1 MKLSTKRLLAGIMI
15 AGDLFMVLIGLMLIF
30 EEDLLIFGLIM
41 LGLLAADIY
50 LTIDYIRALQHRE
63 RVEQSL
69 KQDNLHASEIR
80 QRYQELSAPRKNRAR
95 RPAAEAPAPAPAPKP
110 AEEEDDLSDLLTGPA
125 ASEDAVMRR

>member
-50 LTIDYIRALQHRE
+50 LTIDYIRALKHRE
-63 RVEQSL
+63 QVEESL
-69 KQDNLHASEIR
+69 KYDNLRASEIR
-80 QRYQELSAPRKNRAR
+80 QRYQELSAPKKRRTR
-95 RPAAEAPAPAPAPKP
+95 RPAAEAAAPAPKP
-110 AEEEDDLSDLLTGPA
+110 AAEEDDLSELLTGPA
-125 ASEDAVMRR
+125 AAEEAVRR

>member
-50 LTIDYIRALQHRE
+50 LTIDYIRALKHRE
-63 RVEQSL
+63 QVEESL
-69 KQDNLHASEIR
+69 KYDNLRASEIR
-80 QRYQELSAPRKNRAR
+80 QRYQELSAPKKNRAR
-95 RPAAEAPAPAPAPKP
+95 RPTAAPAPAPKP
-110 AEEEDDLSDLLTGPA
+110 ADEEDDLSELLTGPA